1 MTTRNRQA
9 RTSVSLLTAAGS
21 ASASVIAARMLAFAN
36 PATAMSPWHLA
47 EAYRM
52 SSEKL
57 DAGKAG
63 LLAASAELAM
73 LPGRMLQLAARPS
86 AWTPNGWMNAWVEGA
101 GLWLGVSNAAL
112 KPAKSTAARNQ
123 ARLAKRSGR

>member
-1 MTTRNRQA
+1 MPSRNRHA
-9 RTSVSLLTAAGS
+9 RNAATLLTVTGS
-21 ASASVIAARMLAFAN
+21 ASASVIAARMLAFSN

-47 EAYRM
+47 EAQRM

-86 AWTPNGWMNAWVEGA
+86 AWTPNGLMNAWMEGA
-101 GLWLGVSNAAL
+101 GLWLGVGNAAL
-112 KPAKSTAARNQ
+112 APAKSTAVRNQ
-123 ARLAKRSGR
+123 VRLAKRSGR